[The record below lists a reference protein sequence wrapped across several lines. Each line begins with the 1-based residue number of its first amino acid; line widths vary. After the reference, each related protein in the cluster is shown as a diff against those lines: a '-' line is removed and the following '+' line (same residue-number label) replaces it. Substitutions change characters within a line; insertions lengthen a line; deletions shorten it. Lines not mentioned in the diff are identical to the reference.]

1 MSKPPPGILA
11 PLAET
16 RFGLE
21 GDELARLEQL
31 RREKQEQLRKGEL
44 DHEREIGTPAAARP
58 KEPPAMK
65 PAGPPRSKPGPKP
78 KGEERPT
85 TGLEALTAATRRVYD
100 VFQELAPDGCR
111 PVRQAEVADR
121 LNVTCPAVAQ
131 HVQKMRAAGV
141 YLDGWTAAYWGAR
154 SIEARPKADP
164 AAATPAEQSVLDA
177 CERLAPG
184 GSRPLPHAEIAES
197 LGVTKS
203 AVGYLV
209 RSLRRKNL
217 YREGWVIQHGY
228 KLTRPRPPKPAVN
241 ADTPEPTPV
250 PPPPPDSPATRS
262 LEAHATKHRIT
273 AEERRTRER
282 DAETIGLIAREI
294 YDENRNENARRTQI
308 GGDHYTRLE
317 IQPLDVIE
325 ANAPPEGVYWFY
337 MGNIQK
343 YGQRAHLKNGL
354 DDLHKLVDYGMRLI
368 AAVERGKA
376 ACGAVRAPGGGGI
389 KIRERSAAGIEP
401 AREPERSEP

>member
-141 YLDGWTAAYWGAR
+141 YLDGWTASYWGAR

-241 ADTPEPTPV
+241 ADTPEPSYCAAGPAL
-250 PPPPPDSPATRS
+250 PPAPDA
-262 LEAHATKHRIT
+262 
-273 AEERRTRER
+273 R
-282 DAETIGLIAREI
+282 DS
-294 YDENRNENARRTQI
+294 QV
-308 GGDHYTRLE
+308 GGDHYTRLA
-317 IQPLDVIE
+317 IQPWDVIE
-325 ANAPPEGVYWFY
+325 ATATPEGVYWFFT
-337 MGNIQK
+337 GNALK
-343 YGQRAHLKNGL
+343 YLMRADRKGGL
-354 DDLHKLVDYGMRLI
+354 QDLRKARHYLDRLVSL
-368 AAVERGKA
+368 VEQGKA
-376 ACGAVRAPGGGGI
+376 TFGAVRAPG
-389 KIRERSAAGIEP
+389 EVTP
-401 AREPERSEP
+401 